1 MTAAVILAAGLASRF
16 GGGKMLATVN
26 GAPMLQHV
34 LDLCA
39 AAELR
44 PVIVVLGNDADQI
57 EAAVAWRGE
66 TRVRNPDPSRG
77 ISSSV
82 ALGLGEL
89 RDDVNRALVLL
100 GDQPFLTLENV
111 RVITAAPT
119 DPAKPIVVPC
129 HAGQAG
135 NPVLLERHAWPLA
148 NALDGDRGMSQLFT
162 THPELVR
169 YVDVDTTSA
178 DIDTPDDLVRM
189 TARTE

>member
-16 GGGKMLATVN
+16 GGGKMRAEVN
-26 GAPMLQHV
+26 GVPMLQHV

-39 AAELR
+39 VAELR

-57 EAAVAWRGE
+57 EEAVAWRGE

-82 ALGLGEL
+82 AAGLGEL
-89 RDDVNRALVLL
+89 RDDVDRALVLL

-119 DPAKPIVVPC
+119 RPAKPIVVPRYD
-129 HAGQAG
+129 GMPG
-135 NPVLLERHAWPLA
+135 NPVLLERQAWPLA
-148 NALDGDRGMSQLFT
+148 NALHGDRGMSQLFT

-169 YVDVDTTSA
+169 YVDVDTASA
-178 DIDTPDDLVRM
+178 DIDTPDDLVRIR
-189 TARTE
+189 APTE

>member
-16 GGGKMLATVN
+16 GGGKMLAEVN
-26 GAPMLQHV
+26 GVPMLQHV

-39 AAELR
+39 VAELR

-57 EAAVAWRGE
+57 EEAVAWRGE

-82 ALGLGEL
+82 AVGLGEL
-89 RDDVNRALVLL
+89 RDDVDRALVLL
-100 GDQPFLTLENV
+100 GDQPLLTLETV
-111 RVITAAPT
+111 RVITAART
-119 DPAKPIVVPC
+119 HPAKPIVVPRYE
-129 HAGQAG
+129 GVPG
-135 NPVLLERHAWPLA
+135 NPVLLERQAWPLA

-169 YVDVDTTSA
+169 YVDVDTASA
-178 DIDTPDDLVRM
+178 DIDTPDDLVRIR
-189 TARTE
+189 APTE